1 MMLIHKEL
9 PVLSFKTAAKFFAWL
24 KINHAKKQGFWL
36 RFYKKNSS
44 IVSITPDEAV
54 DTALCWGWIDGLINK
69 YDEESYLLRFT
80 PRRPKSVWSKI
91 NVAKIEKLTKLGLM
105 QPAGLEQVEKAKA
118 DGRWDKAYEPASKIE
133 VPADFIK
140 MVKKDKGVYTFYQT
154 LNRANIYAIAFRLT
168 TVVNPEKRKQKMNQL
183 FEMLKNKKAI
193 YG

>member
-1 MMLIHKEL
+1 MLIHKEL
-9 PVLSFKTAAKFFAWL
+9 PVIAFKTGTKFYAWL

-36 RFYKKNSS
+36 RFYKKNSG

-91 NVAKIEKLTKLGLM
+91 NVAKIEKLTKLGVM
-105 QPAGLEQVEKAKA
+105 QPSGLEQVEKAKA

-133 VPADFIK
+133 MPADFIK
-140 MVKKDKGVYTFYQT
+140 LIKKDKTAYLFYQT

-168 TVVNPEKRKQKMNQL
+168 TIVDAEKRKQKMKQL
-183 FEMLKNKKAI
+183 FEMLKNKKVM
-193 YG
+193 YS